1 MSTPASQNP
10 HRPSLSAPAAHAL
23 VCPRCGA
30 MASGRLGQR
39 CPVDAVAMCLLS
51 EVPIRPASAPAGS
64 GISGDPLLGRVVG
77 GRYPVVG
84 LLGRGGMGAVYRA
97 VQEPLGR
104 IVALKLIRPEAL
116 VPHDDGDQTSPQRR
130 RFFREA
136 QAIAAL
142 SHPGIVGLYD
152 YGEDPDGL
160 IFMVME
166 LIEGPTLRQALKAGG
181 PLAVGRAVE
190 LTVQVLEA
198 LAHAH
203 TVGVVHCD
211 LKPGNI
217 MVAQAG
223 TPFERVKILDF
234 GVAKVFAADAALAD
248 ITQGGSATALGTP
261 RYMAPEQIVN
271 GPVSPRTDLYSV
283 GILLYALLTGKPPF
297 DGPSGYH
304 IFRLHQEAEV
314 PPLPAALGVPEA
326 VERALRWALEK
337 DPERRPPDALT
348 LAATLR
354 AACPAVIAPPT
365 TPTAAAVGTAVIT
378 APVPAVP
385 PESSAAPASPTPVP
399 AALPPVAVGPP
410 KAAPPP
416 PPLPEAP
423 VPAPPRRAPAFAL
436 ALTQPSARAPEPPQ
450 VPAAPMVPELDD
462 APDETSGHGES
473 PVARRPADGSGRRT
487 RGWVAAAAVALA
499 GGAFVFLWHATDAP
513 PRGPVGVVRAVDTAP
528 DTAPASPRPPRT
540 DAPAAPIPVAVTPS
554 APPVAPPVP
563 AAVATEAALPVP
575 PVPPTRGPVAA
586 PRPPAPRTA
595 APKGP
600 KVKVQRL

>member
-1 MSTPASQNP
+1 MSTVASKTHDRPLPTGPAG
-10 HRPSLSAPAAHAL
+10 HTL

-30 MASGRLGQR
+30 TATGRLGLR
-39 CPVDAVAMCLLS
+39 CPADAVAMCLLS
-51 EVPIRPASAPAGS
+51 EMPIKPASTTGGAVG
-64 GISGDPLLGRVVG
+64 GITGDPLLGRVVG

-104 IVALKLIRPEAL
+104 VVALKLIRPESL
-116 VPHDDGDQTSPQRR
+116 GPHPDGEETSPVRR

-166 LIEGPTLRQALKAGG
+166 LIDGPTLRQALKSGG

-190 LTVQVLEA
+190 ITVQVLEA

-203 TVGVVHCD
+203 TVGVVHRD

-217 MVAQAG
+217 MLAQAG

-234 GVAKVFAADAALAD
+234 GVAKVFAADAALHD

-261 RYMAPEQIVN
+261 RYMAPEQIIN

-304 IFRLHQEAEV
+304 IFRQHQEAEV
-314 PPLPAALGVPEA
+314 PPLPAELGVPA
-326 VERALRWALEK
+326 GVERAVRWALEK
-337 DPERRPPDALT
+337 DPEQRPADALT
-348 LAATLR
+348 LAAALR
-354 AACPAVIAPPT
+354 AACPVVMASPAVTLPPMAPSEARPKRST
-365 TPTAAAVGTAVIT
+365 EVD
-378 APVPAVP
+378 APVPVPEPAVVP
-385 PESSAAPASPTPVP
+385 PPVPSAAP
-399 AALPPVAVGPP
+399 PPLS
-410 KAAPPP
+410 AAPPP
-416 PPLPEAP
+416 PPPPPPLQASDERPP
-423 VPAPPRRAPAFAL
+423 VRRAPAFAL
-436 ALTQPSARAPEPPQ
+436 ALTQPSARAP
-450 VPAAPMVPELDD
+450 VPLPESDD
-462 APDETSGHGES
+462 GTDETSGHGES
-473 PVARRPADGSGRRT
+473 PMPVRPEVGPRRAARAWPLVAGGL
-487 RGWVAAAAVALA
+487 VALGVLLA
-499 GGAFVFLWHATDAP
+499 LWRATDAP
-513 PRGPVGVVRAVDTAP
+513 PGAPPAAGVTAAGVAGSGPAGAPPRPAPESAAPVVPVAP
-528 DTAPASPRPPRT
+528 LANSGSAPATVPASAAASAPASAAA
-540 DAPAAPIPVAVTPS
+540 APAP
-554 APPVAPPVP
+554 
-563 AAVATEAALPVP
+563 
-575 PVPPTRGPVAA
+575 PPTRGPVAA
-586 PRPPAPRTA
+586 PRPPAPRSA